1 MFLSRAPWVLAAT
14 GSRPGSSGMGT
25 GFVKGFL
32 CASEANPACH
42 VVPGAQP
49 FPLALDAAAAAGR
62 AASRAAGPPCACM
75 REGGTGGGLNLA

>member
-1 MFLSRAPWVLAAT
+1 MLAAT

-49 FPLALDAAAAAGR
+49 FPLALEAAAAGR

>member
-1 MFLSRAPWVLAAT
+1 MLAAT

-42 VVPGAQP
+42 VVPGVQP
-49 FPLALDAAAAAGR
+49 FPLASDAAA